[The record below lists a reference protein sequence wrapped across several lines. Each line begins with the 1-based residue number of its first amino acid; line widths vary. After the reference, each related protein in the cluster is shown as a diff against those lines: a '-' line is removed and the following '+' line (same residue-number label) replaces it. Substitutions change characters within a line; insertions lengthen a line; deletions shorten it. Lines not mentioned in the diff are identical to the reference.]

1 MRFSITMS
9 SERVPM
15 VATGSV
21 ASKLVFR
28 RRVIFGILAVCVQMT
43 SVIWADEHNENKSEY

>member
-1 MRFSITMS
+1 MS